1 MADVGVSRGANMAE
15 PRQPEKAKG
24 AKSGV
29 KDGATPNT
37 PGQKGGKRPIEE
49 EDVFGG
55 AERAQKGQR
64 IDSDKAKP

>member
-1 MADVGVSRGANMAE
+1 MTE
-15 PRQPEKAKG
+15 PRQPANDADI

-37 PGQKGGKRPIEE
+37 PGPKGGKRPVEE

-55 AERAQKGQR
+55 AERAQKGEPV
-64 IDSDKAKP
+64 SSPNTKP